1 MMAVGD
7 SLSHACS
14 GVNSNLHGTFQ
25 IREQKRNQIKNNCYF
40 TTKITYYTV
49 QQI

>member
-1 MMAVGD
+1 MVAGVD
-7 SLSHACS
+7 SHSHACS
-14 GVNSNLHGTFQ
+14 GVNANLHGTFQ

-40 TTKITYYTV
+40 TTKINYYTV